1 MAKILLVCLDFDG
14 TIMAYDEETGH
25 LHPQVIATLNKLSLL
40 GVAWCTNSGRE
51 MENQRSILDA
61 SRKKGLKHM
70 PTALLC
76 GESFI
81 YRLREGSYVSS
92 EPWNSAVRGH
102 LKVFH
107 QQVQSV
113 LKPHMEDWKSRYQPT
128 VYAAEEYTT
137 FLVGDEEEK
146 PARLC
151 DELQRC
157 MAGAVPRGVVSR
169 NGGWLVILPSHLGK
183 GNVLRTY
190 IGGVGFSPED
200 VLSVGDHFNDI
211 SMLDGAVVRHVGC
224 PADAIP
230 EVAQAVR
237 NAGGWVAS
245 AKGPAGTVEV
255 IEHFLAGGLG

>member
-1 MAKILLVCLDFDG
+1 MAKISLVCLDFDG
-14 TIMAYDEETGH
+14 TIMTYDEEPGY
-25 LHPQVIATLNKLSLL
+25 LHPRVVAMLNQFSLL
-40 GVAWCTNSGRE
+40 GVAWCTNSGRD
-51 MENQRSILDA
+51 MEGQKRILDA

-70 PTALLC
+70 PVALLC

-81 YRLREGSYVSS
+81 YRLREGSYVPS

-113 LKPHMEDWKSRYQPT
+113 LKPQMEDWKSRFQPT

-137 FLVGDEEEK
+137 FLVGDEDDK
-146 PARLC
+146 PARLF
-151 DELQRC
+151 DELHRRVT
-157 MAGAVPRGVVSR
+157 AEVPRGMVTR

-190 IGGVGFSPED
+190 MGGAGYSPDE

-211 SMLDGAVVRHVGC
+211 SMLDGGVVCHVGC

-230 EVAQAVR
+230 EVAAVVQK
-237 NAGGWVAS
+237 AGGWVAS
-245 AKGPAGTVEV
+245 AKGPEGTVEV
-255 IEHFLAGGLG
+255 MEHFLAGGLG